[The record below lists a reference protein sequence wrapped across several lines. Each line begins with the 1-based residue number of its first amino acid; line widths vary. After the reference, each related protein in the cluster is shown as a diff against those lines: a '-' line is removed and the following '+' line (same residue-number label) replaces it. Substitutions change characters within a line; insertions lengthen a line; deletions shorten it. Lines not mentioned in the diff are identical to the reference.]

1 QKNQHR
7 ICKYKRFIGPFPN
20 PFYYNISVDI
30 IQVLF
35 RLRRSDIIAKAIV
48 LLKPCG
54 FSVILFAKLGEA
66 EYHYAKHNITAKQ
79 YNSPNI
85 FGE

>member
-1 QKNQHR
+1 MLFGVMPKH
-7 ICKYKRFIGPFPN
+7 
-20 PFYYNISVDI
+20 FYNKMKK
-30 IQVLF
+30 QVIF
-35 RLRRSDIIAKAIV
+35 RLRRSDIIASAIV
-48 LLKPCG
+48 LLKPYG
-54 FSVILFAKLGEA
+54 FSGILFAKLGVA